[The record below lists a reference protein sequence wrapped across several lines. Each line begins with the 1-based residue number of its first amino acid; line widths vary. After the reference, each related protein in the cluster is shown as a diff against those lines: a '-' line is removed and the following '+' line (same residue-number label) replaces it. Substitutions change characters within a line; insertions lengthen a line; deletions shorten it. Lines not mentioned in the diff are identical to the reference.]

1 VATLA
6 EIASLRTN
14 LSESSV
20 GHLHRLVGSWSLLAD
35 LSFSDMLLFVPAR
48 ESSSAGHTDFVV
60 LGQVR
65 PNNRATMLNDDLVGT
80 TQRSTRWPLVT
91 EALES
96 GTLSIGTVEIDGIDE
111 LLPNWAIPIQHDGK
125 FIAVLVRI
133 QGPLRGPAS
142 AYETVYLETFGRLCE
157 MVTEGTFPYRE
168 SDVAGPGFPRVGDG
182 IILIDGRGLIEFA
195 TPNATNAL
203 HRLGLYASTEGRS
216 LKELGLHVRELERA
230 REFGIPRREDVAR
243 GSEVAI
249 DFLCLPILNRAEVT
263 GVVVLMRDVSELK
276 RLDRQITSKDAA
288 IREVHHRVKNNLQT
302 ISSLLRLQ
310 SRRSEEPAVSMALL
324 EAERRI
330 RSIAVVHEALA
341 KEPGDVVEFSE
352 IVNSLLVMVEESVLA
367 SHPVDFLVDGELG
380 SLPTDIATPLAIVI
394 AEVMMNA
401 VEHAFTEFT
410 NDDVGMVSLTLRHE
424 GGHAVAEVR
433 DNGKGLSAKFSLEVP
448 TSLGLSIVRDLVRNQ
463 LRGTIEMISE
473 SPEAGG
479 GTLVRIRVPL
489 GSGALR

>member
-1 VATLA
+1 MATLA

-14 LSESSV
+14 LSEGAI
-20 GHLHRLVGSWSLLAD
+20 GHLHRLVASWSLLAD
-35 LSFSDMLLFVPAR
+35 LSFSDMLLFAPAR
-48 ESSSAGHTDFVV
+48 ESSSAGRTDYVV

-65 PNNRATMLNDDLVGT
+65 PNNRATMLIDDLVGT
-80 TQRSTRWPLVT
+80 TQRSNRWPLVG
-91 EALES
+91 EALTS
-96 GTLSIGTVEIDGIDE
+96 GSISIGTVEIDGVDE
-111 LLPNWAIPIQHDGK
+111 PLPNWAIPIKFDGE

-157 MVTEGTFPYRE
+157 MVTEGAFPYRE

-216 LKELGLHVRELERA
+216 LRELGLHVRELERA
-230 REFGIPRREDVAR
+230 REYGIPRREDVAR

-249 DFLCLPILNRAEVT
+249 DFLCLPILRAGDVT

-310 SRRSEEPAVSMALL
+310 SRRSDEPAVRTALL

-330 RSIAVVHEALA
+330 RSIAVVHEVLA
-341 KEPGDVVEFSE
+341 KEPGDVVAFNE
-352 IVNSLLVMVEESVLA
+352 IIQSLLVMVEESVL
-367 SHPVDFLVDGELG
+367 SNHPVDFLVNGDLG
-380 SLPTDIATPLAIVI
+380 NLPTDIATPLAIVI

-410 NDDVGMVSLTLRHE
+410 NEDVGMVTLTLRHE

-433 DNGKGLSAKFSLEVP
+433 DNGKGLGPKFSIEVP
-448 TSLGLSIVRDLVRNQ
+448 TSLGLAIVRDLVRNQ
-463 LRGTIEMISE
+463 LRGTIEMTSAA
-473 SPEAGG
+473 PEEGG
-479 GTLVRIRVPL
+479 GTLVKIRVPL
-489 GSGALR
+489 SGVALR

>member
-1 VATLA
+1 
-6 EIASLRTN
+6 
-14 LSESSV
+14 
-20 GHLHRLVGSWSLLAD
+20 
-35 LSFSDMLLFVPAR
+35 
-48 ESSSAGHTDFVV
+48 
-60 LGQVR
+60 
-65 PNNRATMLNDDLVGT
+65 
-80 TQRSTRWPLVT
+80 
-91 EALES
+91 
-96 GTLSIGTVEIDGIDE
+96 
-111 LLPNWAIPIQHDGK
+111 
-125 FIAVLVRI
+125 
-133 QGPLRGPAS
+133 
-142 AYETVYLETFGRLCE
+142 

-249 DFLCLPILNRAEVT
+249 DFLCLPILNKAAVT

-352 IVNSLLVMVEESVLA
+352 IVNSLLVMVEESVLT

-380 SLPTDIATPLAIVI
+380 SLPTDIATPLAILI
-394 AEVMMNA
+394 A
-401 VEHAFTEFT
+401 
-410 NDDVGMVSLTLRHE
+410 
-424 GGHAVAEVR
+424 
-433 DNGKGLSAKFSLEVP
+433 
-448 TSLGLSIVRDLVRNQ
+448 
-463 LRGTIEMISE
+463 
-473 SPEAGG
+473 
-479 GTLVRIRVPL
+479 
-489 GSGALR
+489 

>member
-1 VATLA
+1 MATLA

-14 LSESSV
+14 LSESAV
-20 GHLHRLVGSWSLLAD
+20 GHLHRLVASWSLLAD

-48 ESSSAGHTDFVV
+48 ESSSAGRTDFVV

-80 TQRSTRWPLVT
+80 TQRSTKWPLVT

-111 LLPNWAIPIQHDGK
+111 SLPNWAIPILHDGQ
-125 FIAVLVRI
+125 FIAVLGRI

-249 DFLCLPILNRAEVT
+249 DFLCLPILNKAEVT

-276 RLDRQITSKDAA
+276 RLDRQITS
-288 IREVHHRVKNNLQT
+288 N
-302 ISSLLRLQ
+302 
-310 SRRSEEPAVSMALL
+310 
-324 EAERRI
+324 
-330 RSIAVVHEALA
+330 
-341 KEPGDVVEFSE
+341 
-352 IVNSLLVMVEESVLA
+352 
-367 SHPVDFLVDGELG
+367 
-380 SLPTDIATPLAIVI
+380 
-394 AEVMMNA
+394 
-401 VEHAFTEFT
+401 
-410 NDDVGMVSLTLRHE
+410 
-424 GGHAVAEVR
+424 
-433 DNGKGLSAKFSLEVP
+433 
-448 TSLGLSIVRDLVRNQ
+448 
-463 LRGTIEMISE
+463 
-473 SPEAGG
+473 
-479 GTLVRIRVPL
+479 
-489 GSGALR
+489 

>member
-1 VATLA
+1 
-6 EIASLRTN
+6 
-14 LSESSV
+14 
-20 GHLHRLVGSWSLLAD
+20 
-35 LSFSDMLLFVPAR
+35 
-48 ESSSAGHTDFVV
+48 
-60 LGQVR
+60 
-65 PNNRATMLNDDLVGT
+65 
-80 TQRSTRWPLVT
+80 
-91 EALES
+91 
-96 GTLSIGTVEIDGIDE
+96 
-111 LLPNWAIPIQHDGK
+111 
-125 FIAVLVRI
+125 
-133 QGPLRGPAS
+133 
-142 AYETVYLETFGRLCE
+142 
-157 MVTEGTFPYRE
+157 
-168 SDVAGPGFPRVGDG
+168 
-182 IILIDGRGLIEFA
+182 
-195 TPNATNAL
+195 
-203 HRLGLYASTEGRS
+203 
-216 LKELGLHVRELERA
+216 
-230 REFGIPRREDVAR
+230 
-243 GSEVAI
+243 VAI
-249 DFLCLPILNRAEVT
+249 DFLCLPILSTAEVT

-473 SPEAGG
+473 SPEVGG
-479 GTLVRIRVPL
+479 GTLVRLRVPL
-489 GSGALR
+489 GSSALR